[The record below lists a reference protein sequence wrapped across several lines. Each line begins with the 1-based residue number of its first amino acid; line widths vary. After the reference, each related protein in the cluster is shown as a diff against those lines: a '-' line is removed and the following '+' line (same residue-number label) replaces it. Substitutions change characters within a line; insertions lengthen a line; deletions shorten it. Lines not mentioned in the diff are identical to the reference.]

1 MDDKLCILICE
12 SFKGE
17 AEIIL
22 RNLKNVNIEFKYY
35 PLDCINC
42 RHQREKLYNKLIEAG
57 YKKDAVIL
65 LPIHKEFKMD
75 ENLDD
80 ENVFESCL
88 SILSGDALLKYFS
101 SIGYYLTT
109 PGWLKRWKHI
119 IIDIYGFNK
128 ENAHEFFSEC
138 CKKIVLIN
146 SNIYSDILS
155 DLKEFS
161 NYIGMQYEIIDVGLD
176 YFSNTI
182 NDLYKSF
189 KIKKLEN
196 TLNFKNRQVTDYALV
211 FDFLEKK
218 ATLLKQEDL
227 IKNIFNLFEM
237 LIGAKSLAFL
247 PAEGNEEGKIV
258 FYQDKPYN
266 SQLYNAC
273 NLEFTESHILTTSG
287 RGFIFK
293 ITFDNELMGY
303 MEIENILFPNYIGSY
318 LDLCKTIIVIL
329 GIMLFNSRNYEK
341 LIDTNEELLFMNS
354 TLEEIVDKRTSQ
366 LLDLNRN
373 LEETN
378 CILEEEIEEHNRIEA
393 ELKRAKIEADN
404 ANAVK
409 SNFLANMS
417 HEIRTPMNGIIGMT
431 NLALI
436 TESKEEQRLF
446 LNLVLNSTNS
456 LVTIINDILDY
467 TKIEE
472 GKMALDIKPFNIRAE
487 INEIITLFNVTANQ
501 KSLSLFCQ
509 IDEDIPE
516 FLEGDIVRLRQV
528 ISNIVG
534 NAIKFTPSG
543 SIEVKV
549 KKYNSNSENI
559 KLLFSVKDTGIGINE
574 DQKSL
579 IFDRFTQLD
588 SSYTKKYQGTG
599 LGLAIS
605 KKIVELMQGEIWCES
620 EIGVGTT
627 FYFSV
632 VLKLN

>member
-378 CILEEEIEEHNRIEA
+378 CILEEEIEEHNRIEV
-393 ELKRAKIEADN
+393 ELKRAKIEAES
-404 ANAVK
+404 ANAAK

>member
-65 LPIHKEFKMD
+65 LPIHKEFKMGD
-75 ENLDD
+75 NLDD

-227 IKNIFNLFEM
+227 IKNIFTLFEM

-329 GIMLFNSRNYEK
+329 GIMLFNSRTYEK
-341 LIDTNEELLFMNS
+341 LIDTNEELLLLNS
-354 TLEEIVDKRTSQ
+354 TLEELVDKRTSQ

-431 NLALI
+431 NLAL
-436 TESKEEQRLF
+436 TTDSKEEQRLF

-472 GKMALDIKPFNIRAE
+472 GKMALDIKPFNIRDE

-632 VLKLN
+632 VLKVN

>member
-65 LPIHKEFKMD
+65 LPIHKEFKMGD
-75 ENLDD
+75 NLDD

-227 IKNIFNLFEM
+227 IKNIFTLFEM

-329 GIMLFNSRNYEK
+329 GIMLFNSRTYEK
-341 LIDTNEELLFMNS
+341 LIDTNEELLLLNS
-354 TLEEIVDKRTSQ
+354 TLEELVDKRTSQ

-431 NLALI
+431 NLAL
-436 TESKEEQRLF
+436 TTDSKEEQRLF

-472 GKMALDIKPFNIRAE
+472 GKMALDIKPFNIRDE

-579 IFDRFTQLD
+579 IFDRFTQFD
-588 SSYTKKYQGTG
+588 SSYTRKYQGTG

-632 VLKLN
+632 VLKVN